1 MISTEGLNVYPVEAQ
16 QGFARTN
23 PMMRFGEVE
32 DIANAIVYLAG
43 PTGGFLTGEVLTVDG
58 GNQLWG
64 DQWTI
69 PKPDYFKVG

>member
-1 MISTEGLNVYPVEAQ
+1 
-16 QGFARTN
+16 
-23 PMMRFGEVE
+23 MMRFGEVE